1 MQSLYYIVYDKN
13 PFYLVIDDL
22 KVYFKVNDN
31 KKYLTLI
38 LKDQRQKILYT
49 EIWEKVKE
57 LINGDNFKFN
67 NYDKDYGVIRFE
79 SDDILPLNSIINIYS
94 MTIIIRSVF
103 QDGNKFYQQVYLSN
117 CMYNKG

>member
-117 CMYNKG
+117 CMYNKA